1 MHEPNGCHTKQYSL
15 TDAQVSGCELDMV
28 MSTKEQ
34 GAFEKSLC
42 TSCGGLELIKAGMS
56 RVDVREVRAPP

>member
-1 MHEPNGCHTKQYSL
+1 
-15 TDAQVSGCELDMV
+15 MV

-42 TSCGGLELIKAGMS
+42 TSCGGLDEIKAGMS